1 MKGGRHVAEIA
12 VSPVQGFALLHPQ
25 EVVLGPRGIAE
36 NRRFCLIDGK
46 GERLRSSATAW
57 TSRVRAEYDAGLE
70 RLVIAFP
77 GGDTVEGSAVA
88 EGAEVR
94 FDGRGRIVEGRIV
107 EGPWSEGLARLAG
120 HPVSVVRTTE
130 PGTFREMPVTLLGRA
145 SLARLEREIGVP
157 LDSNR
162 FRMLF
167 MLDGCEEHEE
177 DAWTGRRIRI
187 GDTMLRVG
195 GPVPRCA
202 VITRDPA
209 TGTAD
214 IDPLRVLAGYRE
226 AMTDGG
232 VPFGVYATVETTG
245 PVRIGDP
252 VDVL

>member
-1 MKGGRHVAEIA
+1 MAVPCRIAEIA
-12 VSPVQGFALLHPQ
+12 VSPVQGFALLHPE
-25 EVVLGPRGIAE
+25 EVVLGPRGVAE

-57 TSRVRAEYDAGLE
+57 TSLVRAEYDAGLE
-70 RLVIAFP
+70 RLVVSFP
-77 GGDTVEGSAVA
+77 GGNTVEGSARA

-107 EGPWSEGLARLAG
+107 EGPWSDGLSRLAG
-120 HPVSVVRTTE
+120 HPVSLVRTTE

-145 SLARLEREIGVP
+145 SLARLERETGVP

-167 MLDGCEEHEE
+167 LLDGCEEHEE
-177 DAWTGRRIRI
+177 DEWSGRGLRVGASTI
-187 GDTMLRVG
+187 RVG

-209 TGTAD
+209 TGMANV
-214 IDPLRVLAGYRE
+214 DPLRVLAGYRE

-232 VPFGVYATVETTG
+232 VPFGVYATVETSG

-252 VDVL
+252 VEVM